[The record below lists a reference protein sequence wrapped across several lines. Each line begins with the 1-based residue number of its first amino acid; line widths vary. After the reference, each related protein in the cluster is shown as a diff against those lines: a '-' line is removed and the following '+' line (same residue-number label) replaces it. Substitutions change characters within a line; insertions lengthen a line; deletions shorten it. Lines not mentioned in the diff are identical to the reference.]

1 MNAIAE
7 PRLSPS
13 LSPNLSITAR
23 DVTGQ
28 RTYAVKDLPADT
40 TVQDL
45 VRGLIARMGLPRQ
58 DSTGATQSF
67 HAFLE
72 RDGRHLQAS
81 ESVGQALRNE
91 DEIVLHPDVQAGA
104 AVDCLAR

>member
-13 LSPNLSITAR
+13 LSPSLSPNLNITAR

-58 DSTGATQSF
+58 DSMAGVQSTSSGSTRSCVPSSRRMSTGLT
-67 HAFLE
+67 H
-72 RDGRHLQAS
+72 HLPPRS
-81 ESVGQALRNE
+81 PLTR
-91 DEIVLHPDVQAGA
+91 
-104 AVDCLAR
+104 